1 MAIFT
6 IAIGIGANTALFS
19 VYDLLVLNPVSI
31 PRASSLVAIWTN
43 NTKLG
48 FNAPALSWPRY
59 QEIRAHAR
67 SFSSVGVSA
76 FDNFTLT
83 GNGDPEQLTGLRVS
97 STFLSTLGV
106 LPASG
111 RNFTD
116 QEDFPHG
123 PAVCILSHD
132 LWVTRFGTRPGI
144 VGESIVLN
152 GQPWQVVGIMPPR
165 VSAPFG
171 QVQVFAPRV
180 FEVSGLTAVQV
191 NSGAGYT
198 QPIGRLAPGVS
209 IERAASELE
218 ALDRSYRARF
228 AGRLDAENS
237 TVPRQFVEALV
248 GTLRPTFYT
257 LLGAVGFVLMIACA
271 NVASLFLS
279 RLTARHKEI
288 AVRLAVGA
296 SRGHLV
302 RQFLTETVAFSIVA
316 GTLGVLLAYWS
327 LAGIQ
332 AIVTSQLP
340 QGVGLTLNWRAMGF
354 TGLVT
359 LLTALSVGLLPSLH
373 ASRAHLVEAL
383 KDSARGSSSAG
394 GARSRAVLIVVEVA
408 LSVVLLVGSS
418 LLLISFLR
426 LQHTAPGFEPRG
438 AASAFVGVPTG
449 RYPTPVQQA
458 RFFTEVVDRLRENP
472 QVVAAAAGLGL
483 PVSGFN
489 PRFPYSVG
497 GRPVLPLPQR
507 ALANLAIVTEDY
519 FKTMRISLLAGRSF
533 TSADRDDAPK
543 VCILN
548 DSLARRLFPGESA
561 LGKVILRG
569 QNADVAAEIV
579 GVIRDVK
586 TNGVNVQAPDEVYY
600 SVRQMG
606 QPLLSIVARTTG
618 DPAALES
625 IIRSAVARVDRNQP
639 ISFFTT
645 LEASLASSLGAQ
657 RIVASLT
664 AVFAGLALL
673 LSAVGLYTVLA
684 HAVSSRTP
692 EIGIRMALGARPQQ
706 VVGLVFRDGLGLA
719 GIGLGLGL
727 AGAAGV
733 AQLIRTLLFEVHPL
747 DPIVYVGVSILL
759 AAVAALACL
768 VPSARAARIDPL
780 RALQTDVT

>member
-19 VYDLLVLNPVSI
+19 VYDVLVLNPVSI

-123 PAVCILSHD
+123 PAVCILSHE

-228 AGRLDAENS
+228 AGRLDAEELDGAAPVRRGARRYAAADLLHASWCRWLRVDDRVRQRGLALPEPTDRTSQGNCRAAGGRRIARAPGP
-237 TVPRQFVEALV
+237 TVPHRDC
-248 GTLRPTFYT
+248 R
-257 LLGAVGFVLMIACA
+257 VLD
-271 NVASLFLS
+271 
-279 RLTARHKEI
+279 
-288 AVRLAVGA
+288 
-296 SRGHLV
+296 RG
-302 RQFLTETVAFSIVA
+302 
-316 GTLGVLLAYWS
+316 GYLGVLLASWS

-394 GARSRAVLIVVEVA
+394 GAWSRAVLIVVEVA

-561 LGKVILRG
+561 LGRVILRG

-618 DPAALES
+618 DPAALEA

-664 AVFAGLALL
+664 AVFAWLALL